1 MFCSMLSKLSASTS
15 NQLSGSSSGH
25 FEESMSP
32 AAFNAAFVFDA
43 KEGRVTSLGSWSG
56 EALENL
62 RWRMYALFLPGA
74 YVRAGSLVFQ
84 DFPCIGL
91 RNFEAE
97 VPSGL
102 QAFDI
107 ADIFWIAS

>member
-1 MFCSMLSKLSASTS
+1 MSCSILSKFSALTS

-25 FEESMSP
+25 FEESISS

-56 EALENL
+56 EALETL
-62 RWRMYALFLPGA
+62 RWQIDALFPPRV
-74 YVRAGSLVFQ
+74 YVGGGSLVFQ
-84 DFPCIGL
+84 GLPPIGF
-91 RNFEAE
+91 RSFGAE
-97 VPSGL
+97 VSSRF